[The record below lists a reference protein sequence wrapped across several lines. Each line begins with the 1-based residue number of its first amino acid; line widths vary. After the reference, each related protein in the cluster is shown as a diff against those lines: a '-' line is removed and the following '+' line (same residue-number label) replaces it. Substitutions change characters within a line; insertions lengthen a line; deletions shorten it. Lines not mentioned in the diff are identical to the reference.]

1 MKKALGIAL
10 GIGIACMVACAVVHR
25 RVIAA
30 AVKGEPIPE
39 PPAWHKG
46 HPCLKQR

>member
-1 MKKALGIAL
+1 MRKAVRIAL
-10 GIGIACMVACAVVHR
+10 GVGAACMVACAVVHR

-30 AVKGEPIPE
+30 VLKGEEIPE

-46 HPCLKQR
+46 HPGLK